1 MEYLMFMSVASLI
14 GALKIIAGVS
24 VFFVWAVRYENI
36 KKEFNHY
43 NLPKWVRD
51 FVGILKI
58 SFTAML
64 QSSDTELVLLGSLGI
79 ILLMTAA
86 VTTHFRVNN
95 PLKSMIPAISM
106 LSIGLIIFFYTINLQ

>member
-1 MEYLMFMSVASLI
+1 MEYLMFMSASSLI

-36 KKEFNHY
+36 KKEFDHY

-64 QSSDTELVLLGSLGI
+64 QSNDNELVLFGSLGI

-86 VTTHFRVNN
+86 VITHFRVNN
-95 PLKSMIPAISM
+95 PYNRMIPAISM
-106 LSIGLIIFFYTINLQ
+106 LAIGVIIFLYTMNV